1 MNDQYAKNANK
12 TPASRVSSFWQ
23 EGFTLIHLHEFHM
36 SHIEHGKGQSEPR
49 EARQAWVSMPCHRII
64 KEDSGSV
71 LEGGCSSL
79 IEAVQQTWPPKAA
92 HVKMGT
98 FTRQAWQD
106 TATHKY
112 SGHKRPTKR
121 ASAQQVGTPAK
132 FSNTMGRHQIWT
144 ECSNRHTQ
152 RAPSLLPTFPVV
164 LAPCTV
170 KGGAREG
177 NEDPQ
182 R

>member
-1 MNDQYAKNANK
+1 MNDQYAKNANE
-12 TPASRVSSFWQ
+12 TQASRVSSFWQ

-36 SHIEHGKGQSEPR
+36 SHTEYGKGQSELR

-64 KEDSGSV
+64 KEDPGSG

-98 FTRQAWQD
+98 FTSQAWQD

-121 ASAQQVGTPAK
+121 ASAQQVGTPVK
-132 FSNTMGRHQIWT
+132 FSNTMGRQQIWT

-152 RAPSLLPTFPVV
+152 SAPPLLPTFPAAEAEC
-164 LAPCTV
+164 LIHLM
-170 KGGAREG
+170 R
-177 NEDPQ
+177 
-182 R
+182 